1 MPENRIE
8 IYDES
13 HSINEDRFITIGLTD
28 EILRRT
34 SHNTRQC
41 DRYPCS
47 LWYWDGVHP

>member
-13 HSINEDRFITIGLTD
+13 HGINEDRFITIGLTD
-28 EILRRT
+28 EILRRA